1 MMIRR
6 GALLVL
12 AVATIG
18 CRAESHTDPASARRA
33 IDSLQTRIEAWTAA
47 GQADSVAGL
56 FAENGWQ
63 MTPNGPPLVGQ
74 DSIRAFWAR
83 SFRNGQWQIELET
96 VELIGADSL
105 AVNRGT
111 YSVRFTPLPQSRVQ
125 GFSDS
130 GNNVSVWRLDRN
142 GRWRIQWDAI
152 VSTIERGPPIAG
164 RGATSLKP

>member
-1 MMIRR
+1 MMVRR
-6 GALLVL
+6 EVFLVF
-12 AVATIG
+12 AIATMA

-33 IDSLQTRIEAWTAA
+33 IDSLQTRIEGWTAA
-47 GQADSVAGL
+47 GQADSIAGL
-56 FAENGWQ
+56 YADNGWQ

-83 SFRNGQWQIELET
+83 SFRNGQWQIDLET

-105 AVNRGT
+105 AVARGT
-111 YSVRFTPLPQSRVQ
+111 FSVKFTPLPRSPVQ

-130 GNNVSVWRLDRN
+130 GNNLAVWRLDRE

-152 VSTIERGPPIAG
+152 VSTVGRGPPVA
-164 RGATSLKP
+164 GATLTP

>member
-1 MMIRR
+1 MIR
-6 GALLVL
+6 GGVFLLFATAAL
-12 AVATIG
+12 A

-33 IDSLQTRIEAWTAA
+33 IDSLQTKIETWTAA

-63 MTPNGPPLVGQ
+63 MTPNAPPLVGQ

-96 VELIGADSL
+96 VELIGVDSL
-105 AVNRGT
+105 AVERGT
-111 YSVRFTPLPQSRVQ
+111 FSVTFTPLPRSPIPA
-125 GFSDS
+125 FSDR
-130 GNNVSVWRLDRN
+130 GNNITVWRLDRD

-152 VSTIERGPPIAG
+152 VSTIGRGPPVSAIP
-164 RGATSLKP
+164 RPTTR